1 MANRTR
7 DGLTKKRVMN
17 DNTDKNDQNNGN
29 DDEDQGETTRNKHK
43 YLVNVFQNNF
53 TLNFGNAEG
62 MSEEK
67 KTMIKD
73 IIEIAEHNLDEE
85 VNGFKRVDRNSLKDC
100 TIKLNATL
108 KEIKSENIIG
118 INRLIHGYLENL
130 DMTETEL
137 IEFSVPMWANI
148 IMKPF
153 G

>member
-1 MANRTR
+1 
-7 DGLTKKRVMN
+7 MN

-73 IIEIAEHNLDEE
+73 IIEIAEHNLDEQ
-85 VNGFKRVDRNSLKDC
+85 VNGFKRVDRNSLKD
-100 TIKLNATL
+100 
-108 KEIKSENIIG
+108 
-118 INRLIHGYLENL
+118 
-130 DMTETEL
+130 
-137 IEFSVPMWANI
+137 
-148 IMKPF
+148 
-153 G
+153 